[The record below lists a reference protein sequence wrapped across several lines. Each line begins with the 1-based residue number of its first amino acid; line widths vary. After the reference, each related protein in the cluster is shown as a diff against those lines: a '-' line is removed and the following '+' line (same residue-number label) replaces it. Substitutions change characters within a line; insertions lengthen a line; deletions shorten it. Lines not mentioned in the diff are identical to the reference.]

1 MEWDAHT
8 LQVLELDYVR
18 QEWAKRA
25 DTPFGREHAL
35 TRDLSR
41 DATLV
46 ALRLQETDDAVRL
59 LQREPPPPVRGFE
72 PRPAL
77 QKAAKAG
84 VLSPDELLSV
94 QRCCKPRAST
104 KATCCPAP
112 SDTRTSPAT
121 PNACTPYTRWRST
134 SRSASRRRAR
144 CWTPPA
150 SDWRNSAAT
159 SNACTGASPK
169 SCNA

>member
-41 DATLV
+41 DETLV

-59 LQREPPPPVRGFE
+59 LQREPPPPCAGSSRAPPCRK
-72 PRPAL
+72 PR
-77 QKAAKAG
+77 KAAC
-84 VLSPDELLSV
+84 L
-94 QRCCKPRAST
+94 
-104 KATCCPAP
+104 AP
-112 SDTRTSPAT
+112 T
-121 PNACTPYTRWRST
+121 NY
-134 SRSASRRRAR
+134 
-144 CWTPPA
+144 
-150 SDWRNSAAT
+150 
-159 SNACTGASPK
+159 
-169 SCNA
+169 